1 MKQTLSRVQ
10 PLSVSSTNSVRWSL
24 PGLNPGSIL
33 AVITIN
39 TQSTVPSEQGVMFD
53 LLSNLIL
60 YQQIKFNIEC
70 CWLLGGGSV
79 RQAWS
84 PGWTSSG
91 WVLDTE
97 SLESSQWERELWSAQ
112 HWHSHAQCDPGA
124 VLSHLYSNHVNNMNL
139 LSSTY
144 LFRQRSEAV
153 QSSAS

>member
-1 MKQTLSRVQ
+1 MSNHCQSHLLTLSGGRCQ
-10 PLSVSSTNSVRWSL
+10 DSTLGSV
-24 PGLNPGSIL
+24 L
-33 AVITIN
+33 AVLPIN
-39 TQSTVPSEQGVMFD
+39 TQSTLPSEPGVMFD

-97 SLESSQWERELWSAQ
+97 SLESSHWERELWSAQ

-153 QSSAS
+153 QSSSS